1 MMVSE
6 RNKHTPEDA
15 TGAER
20 LADLASKQV
29 VSRVATEK
37 DDDAILPETRER
49 TEEEKNAD
57 VVPEDFDSFNLDA
70 VSKLEHLKNR
80 QKGPSED

>member
-1 MMVSE
+1 MPDE
-6 RNKHTPEDA
+6 RNPRTPQDE

-29 VSRVATEK
+29 IRNVAINK
-37 DDDAILPETRER
+37 DSDVILPETREL
-49 TEEEKNAD
+49 TEEEKQAD

-70 VSKLEHLKNR
+70 ASKLELTKEK
-80 QKGPSED
+80 QDEPEE